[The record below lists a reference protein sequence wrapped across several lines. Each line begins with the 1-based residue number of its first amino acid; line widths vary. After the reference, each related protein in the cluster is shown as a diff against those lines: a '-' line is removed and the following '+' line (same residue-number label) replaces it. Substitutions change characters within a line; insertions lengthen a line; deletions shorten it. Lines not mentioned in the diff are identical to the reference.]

1 MVGFIGLVGRVHV
14 RAFVVGLWA
23 TRPIDELLRPLL
35 QACSKKENPKICVI
49 LLMGLWVLW
58 AHLYGFGTFAL
69 GFVPNRTQGIVLS
82 F

>member
-14 RAFVVGLWA
+14 RAFVVGLFQEGE
-23 TRPIDELLRPLL
+23 PKDLRYLFY
-35 QACSKKENPKICVI
+35 E
-49 LLMGLWVLW
+49 LWVLW

-69 GFVPNRTQGIVLS
+69 GFVPNRSQGIVLS